1 MSDPEHGDERVGEA
15 ELTVT
20 VLVPGVLRGET
31 GGASALAVRA
41 GTLGAVLD
49 EVAIRWPR
57 LERRIRDE
65 RREIRRYVNVY
76 VDGEDCRR
84 LAGQDTAVPEGGQV
98 QILPSVAG
106 G

>member
-1 MSDPEHGDERVGEA
+1 MSA
-15 ELTVT
+15 TI
-20 VLVPGVLRGET
+20 LVPGVLRAES
-31 GGASALAVRA
+31 GGAGQLPVPAG

-49 EVAIRWPR
+49 ELGRAWPR

-65 RREIRRYVNVY
+65 RGQLRRYVNVY
-76 VDGEDCRR
+76 INGEDCRM
-84 LAGQDTAVPEGGQV
+84 LGGLDSAVPDDAEI